1 MDLLQQCHEDDDKE
15 LRQMLIAQNSLCK
28 THSVL
33 GLAELANHEEFIAHI
48 DPQRILN
55 EFWSGAIKQEEWM
68 LSKVIVSCIF
78 LEGRSVGAG
87 L

>member
-33 GLAELANHEEFIAHI
+33 GLAQLANHVEFIAHI

-55 EFWSGAIKQEEWM
+55 EFWLGAIKTEKWM
-68 LSKVIVSCIF
+68 TPKVTVIIF
-78 LEGRSVGAG
+78 FEGRSVGAG